1 MAFREKSAWLM
12 LIITL
17 LVGGGLTFEVVQG
30 FNSTSQWPPAVS
42 VFTRL
47 TVGLIVLS
55 IVGQIALALV
65 DRKSAN
71 RSADEREKT
80 IQQRADAY
88 SGILLGVRI
97 VASLM
102 TYLVHQHGDLLFLMA
117 LLSLVV
123 AQAAEYVVE
132 IIGYRRGY

>member
-30 FNSTSQWPPAVS
+30 FNSTSQWPPAIS

-55 IVGQIALALV
+55 IVGQIALAFI

-71 RSADEREKT
+71 RPADEREKT

-88 SGILLGVRI
+88 SGILLGVLI
-97 VASLM
+97 VSSLM

>member
-30 FNSTSQWPPAVS
+30 FNSTSQWPPAIS

-55 IVGQIALALV
+55 IVGQIALAFI

-71 RSADEREKT
+71 RPADEREKT

-88 SGILLGVRI
+88 SGILLGVLI

-102 TYLVHQHGDLLFLMA
+102 TYLVHQQGDLLFLMA

>member
-47 TVGLIVLS
+47 TMGLIVLS
-55 IVGQIALALV
+55 IIGQIALALV

-71 RSADEREKT
+71 RPADEREKT

-88 SGILLGVRI
+88 SGILLGVLI
-97 VASLM
+97 VSSLM

>member
-88 SGILLGVRI
+88 SGILLGVLI
-97 VASLM
+97 VSSLM
-102 TYLVHQHGDLLFLMA
+102 TYLVHQQGDLLFLMA

>member
-55 IVGQIALALV
+55 IVGQIALAFI

-71 RSADEREKT
+71 RPADEREKT

-88 SGILLGVRI
+88 SGILLGVLI
-97 VASLM
+97 VSSLM

-123 AQAAEYVVE
+123 AQAAEYLVE

>member
-30 FNSTSQWPPAVS
+30 FNSTSQWPPAIS

-88 SGILLGVRI
+88 SGILLGVLI
-97 VASLM
+97 VSSLM
-102 TYLVHQHGDLLFLMA
+102 TYLVHQDGDLLFLMA

>member
-42 VFTRL
+42 VFTQL
-47 TVGLIVLS
+47 TMGLIVLS
-55 IVGQIALALV
+55 IIGQIALALV

-71 RSADEREKT
+71 RPADEREKT

-88 SGILLGVRI
+88 SGILLGVLI
-97 VASLM
+97 VSSLM

-123 AQAAEYVVE
+123 AQAAEYLVE

>member
-55 IVGQIALALV
+55 IIGQIALALV
-65 DRKSAN
+65 DRKPAN
-71 RSADEREKT
+71 RPADEREKT

-88 SGILLGVRI
+88 SGILLGVLI
-97 VASLM
+97 VSSLM
-102 TYLVHQHGDLLFLMA
+102 TYLVHQHGDLLFLMV

>member
-88 SGILLGVRI
+88 SGILLGVLI

-123 AQAAEYVVE
+123 AQAAEYLVE

>member
-42 VFTRL
+42 VFTQL
-47 TVGLIVLS
+47 TMGLIVLS
-55 IVGQIALALV
+55 IIGQIALALV

-71 RSADEREKT
+71 RPADEREKT

-88 SGILLGVRI
+88 SGILLGVLI
-97 VASLM
+97 VSSLM

>member
-71 RSADEREKT
+71 RPADEREKT

-88 SGILLGVRI
+88 SGILLGVLI

-102 TYLVHQHGDLLFLMA
+102 TYLVHQQGDLLFLMA

>member
-30 FNSTSQWPPAVS
+30 FNSTSQWPPAIS

-55 IVGQIALALV
+55 IVGQIALAFI
-65 DRKSAN
+65 DRKSVN
-71 RSADEREKT
+71 RPADEREKT

-88 SGILLGVRI
+88 SGILLGVLI

-102 TYLVHQHGDLLFLMA
+102 TYLVHQQGDLLFLMA

>member
-30 FNSTSQWPPAVS
+30 FNSTSQWPPAIS

-88 SGILLGVRI
+88 SGILLGVLI
-97 VASLM
+97 VSSLM

>member
-71 RSADEREKT
+71 RPADEREKT

-88 SGILLGVRI
+88 SGILLGVLI

>member
-88 SGILLGVRI
+88 SGILLGVLI
-97 VASLM
+97 VSSLM
-102 TYLVHQHGDLLFLMA
+102 TYLVHQDGDLLFLMA

>member
-1 MAFREKSAWLM
+1 M
-12 LIITL
+12 
-17 LVGGGLTFEVVQG
+17 
-30 FNSTSQWPPAVS
+30 
-42 VFTRL
+42 
-47 TVGLIVLS
+47 LS
-55 IVGQIALALV
+55 IVGQIALAFI

-71 RSADEREKT
+71 RPADEREKT

-88 SGILLGVRI
+88 SGILLGVLI
-97 VASLM
+97 VSSLM
-102 TYLVHQHGDLLFLMA
+102 TYLVHQDGDLLFLMA

>member
-55 IVGQIALALV
+55 IVGQIALAFI

-71 RSADEREKT
+71 RPADEREKT

-88 SGILLGVRI
+88 SGILLGVLI
-97 VASLM
+97 VSSLM
-102 TYLVHQHGDLLFLMA
+102 TYLVHQDGDLLFLMA

>member
-55 IVGQIALALV
+55 IVGQIALAFI

-71 RSADEREKT
+71 RPADEREKT

-88 SGILLGVRI
+88 SGILLGVLI
-97 VASLM
+97 VSSLM

>member
-47 TVGLIVLS
+47 TIGLIVLS
-55 IVGQIALALV
+55 IIGQIALALV

-71 RSADEREKT
+71 RPADEREKT

-88 SGILLGVRI
+88 SGILLGVLI
-97 VASLM
+97 VSSLM

>member
-17 LVGGGLTFEVVQG
+17 VVGGSLTFEVVQG
-30 FNSTSQWPPAVS
+30 FNATSQWPPAVS

-47 TVGLIVLS
+47 TVGFIVLS
-55 IVGQIALALV
+55 IIGQIALALF

-71 RSADEREKT
+71 RPADEREKR

-88 SGILLGVRI
+88 SGILLGVLI
-97 VASLM
+97 VTSLI
-102 TYLVHQHGDLLFLMA
+102 TYLAHQHGDLLFLMA

-123 AQAAEYVVE
+123 AQAAEYLVE

>member
-88 SGILLGVRI
+88 SGILLGVLI
-97 VASLM
+97 VDSLM

>member
-88 SGILLGVRI
+88 SGILLGVLI

-102 TYLVHQHGDLLFLMA
+102 TYLVHQQGDLLFLMA

>member
-88 SGILLGVRI
+88 SGILLGVLI
-97 VASLM
+97 VSSLM

>member
-47 TVGLIVLS
+47 TMGLIVLS
-55 IVGQIALALV
+55 IIGQIALALV

-71 RSADEREKT
+71 RPADEREKT

-88 SGILLGVRI
+88 SGILLGVLI
-97 VASLM
+97 VSSLM

-123 AQAAEYVVE
+123 AQVAEYLVE

>member
-30 FNSTSQWPPAVS
+30 FNSTSQWPPAIS

-55 IVGQIALALV
+55 IVGQIALAFI

-71 RSADEREKT
+71 RPADEREKT

-88 SGILLGVRI
+88 SGILLGVLI
-97 VASLM
+97 VSSLM

-123 AQAAEYVVE
+123 AQAAEYLVE

>member
-30 FNSTSQWPPAVS
+30 FNSTSQWPPAIS

-71 RSADEREKT
+71 RPADEREKT

-88 SGILLGVRI
+88 SGILLGVLI
-97 VASLM
+97 VSSLM

>member
-55 IVGQIALALV
+55 IIGQIALALV

-71 RSADEREKT
+71 RPADEREKT

-88 SGILLGVRI
+88 SGILLGVLI
-97 VASLM
+97 VSSLM
-102 TYLVHQHGDLLFLMA
+102 TYLVHQQGDLLFLMA

>member
-47 TVGLIVLS
+47 TIGLIVLS

-65 DRKSAN
+65 ERKSAN
-71 RSADEREKT
+71 RPADEREKT

-88 SGILLGVRI
+88 SGILLGVLI
-97 VASLM
+97 VSSLM

>member
-47 TVGLIVLS
+47 TMGLIVLS
-55 IVGQIALALV
+55 IIGQIALALV

-71 RSADEREKT
+71 RPADEREKT

-88 SGILLGVRI
+88 SGILLGVLI

-123 AQAAEYVVE
+123 AQAAEYVVQ

>member
-47 TVGLIVLS
+47 TMGLIVLS
-55 IVGQIALALV
+55 IIGQIALALV

-71 RSADEREKT
+71 RPADEREKT

-88 SGILLGVRI
+88 SGILLGVLI
-97 VASLM
+97 VSSLM

-123 AQAAEYVVE
+123 AQAAEYLVE

>member
-47 TVGLIVLS
+47 TMGLIVLS
-55 IVGQIALALV
+55 IIGQIALALV

-71 RSADEREKT
+71 RPADEREKT

-88 SGILLGVRI
+88 SGILLGVLI
-97 VASLM
+97 VSSLM

-123 AQAAEYVVE
+123 AQTAEYLVE

>member
-71 RSADEREKT
+71 RPADEREKT

-88 SGILLGVRI
+88 SGILLGVLI
-97 VASLM
+97 VSSLM

>member
-47 TVGLIVLS
+47 TMGLIVLS
-55 IVGQIALALV
+55 IIGQIALALV
-65 DRKSAN
+65 DRKPAN
-71 RSADEREKT
+71 RPADEREKT

-88 SGILLGVRI
+88 SGILLGVLI
-97 VASLM
+97 VSSLM

>member
-42 VFTRL
+42 VFTQL
-47 TVGLIVLS
+47 TMGLIVLS
-55 IVGQIALALV
+55 IIGQIALALV

-71 RSADEREKT
+71 RPADEREKT

-88 SGILLGVRI
+88 SGILLGVLI

>member
-30 FNSTSQWPPAVS
+30 FNSTSQWPPAIS

-55 IVGQIALALV
+55 IVGQIALAFI

-71 RSADEREKT
+71 RPADEREKT

-88 SGILLGVRI
+88 SGILLGVLI
-97 VASLM
+97 VSSLM
-102 TYLVHQHGDLLFLMA
+102 TYLVHQDGDLLFLMA

>member
-47 TVGLIVLS
+47 TIGLIVLS
-55 IVGQIALALV
+55 IIGQIALALV

-71 RSADEREKT
+71 RPADEREKT

-88 SGILLGVRI
+88 SGILLGVLI
-97 VASLM
+97 VSSLM

-123 AQAAEYVVE
+123 AQVAEYLVE

>member
-55 IVGQIALALV
+55 IVGQIALAFI

-71 RSADEREKT
+71 RPADEREKT

-88 SGILLGVRI
+88 SGILLGVLI
-97 VASLM
+97 VSSLM
-102 TYLVHQHGDLLFLMA
+102 TYLVHQDGDLLFLMA

-123 AQAAEYVVE
+123 AQAAEYLVE

>member
-47 TVGLIVLS
+47 TMGLIVLS
-55 IVGQIALALV
+55 IIGQIALALV

-71 RSADEREKT
+71 HPADEREKT
-80 IQQRADAY
+80 IHQRADAY
-88 SGILLGVRI
+88 SGILLGVLI
-97 VASLM
+97 VSSLM
-102 TYLVHQHGDLLFLMA
+102 TYLVHQHGDVLFLMA

-123 AQAAEYVVE
+123 AQAAEYLVE

>member
-30 FNSTSQWPPAVS
+30 FNSTSQWPQAVS

-47 TVGLIVLS
+47 TMGLIVLS
-55 IVGQIALALV
+55 IIGQIALALV

-71 RSADEREKT
+71 RPADEREKT

-88 SGILLGVRI
+88 SGILLGVLI
-97 VASLM
+97 VSSLM

-123 AQAAEYVVE
+123 AQAAEYLVE